1 MTAGFRASGRIM
13 DYKIVPGFSTYR
25 VNKAGQVLGKRGFLT
40 PQTVCNKSRVIL
52 HSKGSWRSF
61 TLPEL
66 VAYTF
71 PDSHN
76 NLVPNI

>member
-1 MTAGFRASGRIM
+1 MEF
-13 DYKIVPGFSTYR
+13 KPVPEFPAYR
-25 VNKAGQVLGKRGFLT
+25 VNKAGQVLGKKGFLT
-40 PQTVCNKSRVIL
+40 PQIVCGKTKIIHPRVIL
-52 HSKGSWRSF
+52 HNQGSWRSF

-76 NLVPNI
+76 NRPPSI